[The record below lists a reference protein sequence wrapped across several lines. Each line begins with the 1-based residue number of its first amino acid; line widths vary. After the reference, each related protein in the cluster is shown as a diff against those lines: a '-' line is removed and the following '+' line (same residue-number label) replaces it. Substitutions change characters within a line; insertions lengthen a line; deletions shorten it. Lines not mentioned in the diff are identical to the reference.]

1 MIKGYIFD
9 MDGTLIDSMEMICRM
24 DREIFRRL
32 GLVPTEEVLED
43 MRYIPL
49 GESSGYIKSHFDIPL
64 TEAEVMRI
72 LMDTM
77 IEGYRTVE
85 MKAGAIEYLEFCKS
99 QGIKMCIATATE
111 PEIATD
117 VARNMGFLK
126 YMENVTAC
134 SEVGSGKTK
143 PDVFLEAARRMGL
156 EADECVVFEDG
167 IPGAT
172 SAGNAGF
179 KVVGVFDPTAG
190 EADTE
195 KMKSITDRYIVSF
208 DDVKGEL
215 V

>member
-9 MDGTLIDSMEMICRM
+9 MDGTLIDSMAMICRM

-32 GLVPTEEVLED
+32 DLVPTEEALED

-85 MKAGAIEYLEFCKS
+85 MKAGAIDYLEFCKS

-117 VARNMGFLK
+117 VAKNMGFLG

-134 SEVGSGKTK
+134 SEVGCGKTR
-143 PDVFLEAARRMGL
+143 PDVFIEAARRMGL
-156 EADECVVFEDG
+156 EPHECVVFEDG

-172 SAGNAGF
+172 SAGKAGF

-190 EADTE
+190 EADSK

-208 DDVKGEL
+208 EDVKDQL
-215 V
+215 I